1 LYLERTFGIGTLQSL
16 GRTESTPNRVE
27 ESAGMFEIQPLLV
40 VQVLALLTLA
50 NGVPVIATKLL
61 GTTLAAPLDG
71 GLVLADGQRLLGPSK
86 TIRGVVLAILATTAC
101 AALLGLGPMIGL
113 LVATTAMTGDLF
125 SSFVKRRMKLDSG
138 SMALGLDQVPESIF
152 PAIASRW
159 LLPITVA
166 DILCVT
172 ALFFVGEL
180 AVSRVL
186 YKLRIRDRPY

>member
-1 LYLERTFGIGTLQSL
+1 MI
-16 GRTESTPNRVE
+16 
-27 ESAGMFEIQPLLV
+27 EIQPLLV

-61 GTTLAAPLDG
+61 GNALAAPLDG
-71 GLVLADGQRLLGPSK
+71 GLVLADGRPLLGRSK
-86 TIRGVVLAILATTAC
+86 TIRGVVLAVLATTAC

-113 LVATTAMTGDLF
+113 LVAATAMSGDLF

-138 SMALGLDQVPESIF
+138 SMALGLDQVPESLL

-159 LLPITVA
+159 LLPITFV

>member
-1 LYLERTFGIGTLQSL
+1 MI
-16 GRTESTPNRVE
+16 
-27 ESAGMFEIQPLLV
+27 EIQPLLV

-71 GLVLADGQRLLGPSK
+71 GLVLADGRPLLGRSK
-86 TIRGVVLAILATTAC
+86 SIRGVVLAILATTAC

-113 LVATTAMTGDLF
+113 LVAATAMTGDLF

-138 SMALGLDQVPESIF
+138 SMALGLDQVPESIL